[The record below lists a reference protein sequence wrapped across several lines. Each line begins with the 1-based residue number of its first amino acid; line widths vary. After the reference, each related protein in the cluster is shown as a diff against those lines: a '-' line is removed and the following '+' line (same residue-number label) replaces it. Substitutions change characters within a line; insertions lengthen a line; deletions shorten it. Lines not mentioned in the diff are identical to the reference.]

1 MACRVRNKYAAFN
14 WIFVPSFKPTVIER
28 AFELARSGDI
38 QQFDEIPP
46 ALIGEGYADVHQQLG
61 GATIRKQLRELCRT
75 VIAKKQNK
83 PES

>member
-1 MACRVRNKYAAFN
+1 VS
-14 WIFVPSFKPTVIER
+14 SFKPSVIER

-75 VIAKKQNK
+75 AIANRQSKY
-83 PES
+83 ES